1 MSMLYAGPHGLAA
14 FASLGTA
21 AYLTFVI
28 HPTRK
33 HTGDNASHINLHRI
47 EGDQGKWFETRRIN
61 LQSMVFDLRAIPQNP
76 KIYPDR
82 TN

>member
-1 MSMLYAGPHGLAA
+1 MSTCMLYAGPHGLAA

-21 AYLTFVI
+21 AYLTFII

-47 EGDQGKWFETRRIN
+47 EGDQGKCFRDSEN
-61 LQSMVFDLRAIPQNP
+61 NQSPIHDL
-76 KIYPDR
+76 
-82 TN
+82 